1 MEGHSNNRV
10 FELSSFRAFELSN
23 IRAFE
28 YSKNREAKK
37 PSIACLRGGGWED
50 LAAMGKEW
58 RRWGGI
64 GGDGQGLAAVGWDWR
79 RSGGIGGGRD
89 FVPKAGKKKSTARG
103 GQWIFLFPRQ
113 GLFFSLVDCANRNAV
128 PFGLVKHVA
137 YAAALSSDAVSSD
150 FVLVDEEV
158 LDGSCTVLRELV
170 VDFLRSFG

>member
-1 MEGHSNNRV
+1 MGGIRIIEY
-10 FELSSFRAFELSN
+10 SSFRAFEHSS

-28 YSKNREAKK
+28 YSNNREAKK
-37 PSIACLRGGGWED
+37 PSIACLRGGGRE
-50 LAAMGKEW
+50 
-58 RRWGGI
+58 
-64 GGDGQGLAAVGWDWR
+64 GLAAVGRAWR
-79 RSGGIGGGRD
+79 RSGGLGGGRD

-137 YAAALSSDAVSSD
+137 NAAALSSDAVSSD

-170 VDFLRSFG
+170 VDFLRAFG

>member
-1 MEGHSNNRV
+1 MWRGIRII
-10 FELSSFRAFELSN
+10 ELSSIRTFEHSS
-23 IRAFE
+23 
-28 YSKNREAKK
+28 SKKAEQSLPA
-37 PSIACLRGGGWED
+37 G
-50 LAAMGKEW
+50 
-58 RRWGGI
+58 RRWAR
-64 GGDGQGLAAVGWDWR
+64 L
-79 RSGGIGGGRD
+79 GGGRD
-89 FVPKAGKKKSTARG
+89 FVPKAGKKKSTARD

-170 VDFLRSFG
+170 VDFLRAFG